1 LKWERPEHMAPTGEK
16 SLSQIRQL
24 MQEQR
29 QHCLELLS
37 RMESGEGTFHRI
49 RLSVA
54 DIGKIDMYQWLYFLA
69 QHARRHI
76 LQMERNERE
85 WV

>member
-1 LKWERPEHMAPTGEK
+1 MAPTGEK